1 MKKPASI
8 ALLLLTVPLLGA
20 SAPASGTPPAK
31 DYHAMAVRLQKHA
44 IVVDTHEDLPE
55 RLQKEW
61 VDIGARN
68 ATGHLDIPRWME
80 GGMGAAFLAAYV
92 PADYA
97 AQGGSS
103 RKALELIELI
113 HRLVDQH
120 SELSFADSVSGIR
133 HAKRHGKIA
142 ILIGIEGG
150 HAIEDSLGA
159 IGSFYRLGVRYMTL
173 THTNT
178 NGWADS
184 SGSFW
189 SLDFDP
195 KKVAVHDGLTPF
207 GREVVLEM
215 NRLGMLVD
223 ISHVSDKTLADV
235 LEVSKAPVFA
245 SHSSCRALSEIP
257 RNLTDDQIRAIAKKG
272 GVVMVNIGS
281 FFLEQRVVDEWRLKR
296 AALAPQ
302 IAALKEQYR
311 DDPKKADAEVEKLLE
326 TVKVA
331 PASWKSAVDH
341 IDRIIKLGGREAVG
355 LGTDFDGIEDP
366 PQGLEDVSKLPVL
379 TEELLRRGHS
389 PTVVRGVLG
398 ENFLKFWDRA
408 EKAKAQVPPRPAP
421 YPFTKPGGAETPTR
435 KP

>member
-1 MKKPASI
+1 MKKPAPI
-8 ALLLLTVPLLGA
+8 VLALLFTAGLLTAAEPGA
-20 SAPASGTPPAK
+20 PAK
-31 DYHAMAVRLQKHA
+31 DYKAMAARLQKGA
-44 IVVDTHEDLPE
+44 IVVDTHEDVPE
-55 RLQKEW
+55 RLQKQW
-61 VDIGARN
+61 VDIGVRN
-68 ATGHLDIPRWME
+68 ATGHVDIPRWKE
-80 GGMGAAFLAAYV
+80 GGVGAAFLAAYV
-92 PADYA
+92 SSDYA
-97 AQGGSS
+97 KEGGSS
-103 RKALELIELI
+103 RKALELIDLI
-113 HRLVDQH
+113 HRLAEQH
-120 SELSFADSVSGIR
+120 SELTFADSVAGIR
-133 HAKRHGKIA
+133 RARSRGKIA

-159 IGSFYRLGVRYMTL
+159 LSSFYRLGVRYMTL

-178 NGWADS
+178 NNWADS

-195 KKVAVHDGLTPF
+195 KKYAVHGGLTPF

-235 LEVSKAPVFA
+235 LEVSLAPVFA

-257 RNLTDDQIRAIAKKG
+257 RNLTDDQIRAIAGKR

-281 FFLEQRVVDEWRLKR
+281 MFLEQRVVDEFKAQR

-302 IAALKEQYR
+302 IAALKERYK
-311 DDPKKADAEVEKLLE
+311 DDPKKAEVEVQKVLDAVKL
-326 TVKVA
+326 T

-355 LGTDFDGIEDP
+355 LGTDFDGIDDP
-366 PQGLEDVSKLPVL
+366 PQELEDVSKLPIL

-389 PTVVRGVLG
+389 PQVVRGVLG
-398 ENFLKFWDRA
+398 LNFLEFWDRA
-408 EKAKAQVPPRPAP
+408 EKAKAQVPPRGPGF
-421 YPFTKPGGAETPTR
+421 PFTKPGNGPQTASP
-435 KP
+435 